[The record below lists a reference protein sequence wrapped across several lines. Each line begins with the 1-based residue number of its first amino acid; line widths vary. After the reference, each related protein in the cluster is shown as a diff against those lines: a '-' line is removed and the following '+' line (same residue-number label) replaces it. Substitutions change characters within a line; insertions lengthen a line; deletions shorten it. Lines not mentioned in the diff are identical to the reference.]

1 MEPIE
6 NKNMQGTY
14 LLLILTTAIWGIQ
27 PLCIKWLVAAWSPVT
42 ITAMRYIFIGTAL
55 ILIAMSRGEGC
66 IPRRDC
72 LPGLLVMGITGIGI
86 NNVLQFTGLQIS
98 TVTNCT
104 LIAAASPAITAFMA
118 AVCIHERMNL
128 IAWAGIIISFAGA
141 LTVVSHGSLDVI
153 IHFAFNRGDIYFFLA
168 QIAWTIYSLAG
179 LKVMRR
185 MSAPLVT
192 GWAGLIGAFVTIA
205 YGMVSGEFKV
215 CWLDVPLFVS
225 FAYTVIFGGVMAMLF
240 WNIGVKN
247 AGPSVTSIFQN
258 ITPVVGML
266 GGSLLFAEVIGV
278 RELIGAAAIFSGV
291 YLTTHCHSFMK

>member
-27 PLCIKWLVAAWSPVT
+27 PLCIKWLIVAWSPVT
-42 ITAMRYIFIGTAL
+42 ITAMRYIFIGLAL
-55 ILIAMSRGEGC
+55 ILIAMWRGEGC

-72 LPGLLVMGITGIGI
+72 VPGLLVMGITGIGI

-118 AVCIHERMNL
+118 AIFIHERMNL
-128 IAWAGIIISFAGA
+128 VAWIGIIISFAGA
-141 LTVVSHGSLDVI
+141 LIVVSHGSLDVI
-153 IHFAFNRGDIYFFLA
+153 IHFAFNHGDIYFFLA
-168 QIAWTIYSLAG
+168 QIAWTVYSLVG

-192 GWAGLIGAFVTIA
+192 GWAGLIGAFVTIV
-205 YGMVSGEFKV
+205 YGTVSDEFHV
-215 CWLDVPLFVS
+215 CWLSVPLFAS
-225 FAYTVIFGGVMAMLF
+225 FAYTVIFGGIMAMLF
-240 WNIGVKN
+240 WNIGVKK

-258 ITPVVGML
+258 ITPVVGMI

-278 RELIGAAAIFSGV
+278 KELIGAAAIFGGV